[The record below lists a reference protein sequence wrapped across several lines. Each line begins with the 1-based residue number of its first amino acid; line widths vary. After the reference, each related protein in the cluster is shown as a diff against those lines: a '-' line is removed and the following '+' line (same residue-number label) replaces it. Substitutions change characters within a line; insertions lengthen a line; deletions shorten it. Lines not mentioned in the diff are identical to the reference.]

1 MQLVPPAQEDYQLNV
16 FLAMTQPLHSLV
28 DLVLVVVLLL
38 YSLVLL
44 LPQYYAKLL
53 VLILL
58 ISLNAQLSLKDGVQ
72 DICGSILLH
81 AHIAQTISKH
91 VPEQPLQPDV
101 GLELLLPP
109 MLALIL
115 LLLLML
121 QEWIL
126 PSIAL

>member
-1 MQLVPPAQEDYQLNV
+1 
-16 FLAMTQPLHSLV
+16 
-28 DLVLVVVLLL
+28 
-38 YSLVLL
+38 
-44 LPQYYAKLL
+44 

-58 ISLNAQLSLKDGVQ
+58 LSLYAQVSLKDGVQ

-126 PSIAL
+126 PSIALQILSTDIGIKPLVTSKCPAMLDV